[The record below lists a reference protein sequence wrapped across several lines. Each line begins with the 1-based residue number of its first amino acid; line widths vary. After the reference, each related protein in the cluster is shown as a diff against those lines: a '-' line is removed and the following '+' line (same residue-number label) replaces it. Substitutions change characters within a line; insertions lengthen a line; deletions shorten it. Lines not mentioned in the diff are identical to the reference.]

1 MAFMK
6 LNRSIV
12 ITLLVL
18 VALSALYRIIPGR
31 LPGFAPQMA
40 IALFAGA
47 LFQKN
52 KAWSFALPLASMFL
66 SDAIY
71 QVLYINGLSS
81 IQGFYGGQWINYILI
96 ASLATIGW
104 WMGTAKFSRI
114 AAGLLAGPTAFF
126 LVSNFIVWISGGGY
140 HRPLTP
146 SGLMMCYADG
156 LPFYNTGLLST
167 VVFGAVL
174 FGGYA
179 FIRRSALKFA

>member
-1 MAFMK
+1 MASMK
-6 LNRSIV
+6 LNRSFV

-52 KAWSFALPLASMFL
+52 KAWSFALPLLSMFL
-66 SDAIY
+66 SDALY
-71 QVLYINGLSS
+71 QVLYIKGMTS
-81 IQGFYGGQWINYILI
+81 IQGFYGGQWVNYLLI

-104 WMGTAKFSRI
+104 WMGTAKISRI
-114 AAGLLAGPTAFF
+114 TTGLLAGPTAYF

-140 HRPLTP
+140 HRPITP

-156 LPFYNTGLLST
+156 LPFYNTGVLST
-167 VVFGAVL
+167 VIFGLFL

-179 FIRRSALKFA
+179 LIRKGSVRFA